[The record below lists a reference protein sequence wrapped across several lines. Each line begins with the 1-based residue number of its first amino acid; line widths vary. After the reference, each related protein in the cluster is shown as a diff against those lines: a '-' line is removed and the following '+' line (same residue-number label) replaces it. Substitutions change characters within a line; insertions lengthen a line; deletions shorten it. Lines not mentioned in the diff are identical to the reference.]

1 LENRSASGQASP
13 ADERL
18 DSWKEIAAY
27 LKRSVRG
34 VQRWEAEEG
43 MPVHRHRHDKRGT
56 IFAFKPEL
64 DAWWRERGAI
74 LADRN
79 GDDGAALLSTE
90 REPAVEIETPA
101 SLPSIETPEHAK
113 TSAPVP
119 RKSVRAA
126 LIGAGFALAV
136 LSVALAAWLSRNGS
150 GRAGSTRPLP
160 FKARDWVLVAG
171 FENRTGETLFD
182 GTVEYVLEREL
193 ANSRYVNVIPRA
205 RVGDVLRLMK
215 KPANTRVD
223 AALGREISV
232 RDGGVRALLTGRTE
246 KLGSKY
252 LLSVNLLD
260 PQTGVVFAGISE
272 VADSQSSIPGSVRE
286 LADRVRQV
294 LGERIGEIPVGTA
307 KLENVTTVSLPALQS
322 YSQGMALVNDESWGA
337 AAVLLERAVAQDPE
351 FASAHILLAHCY
363 ANLEREEQAAPHF
376 RQAFHL
382 ADGATDRERYFIRGS
397 FYGRFI
403 KDLPQA
409 AHAYEALLALYP
421 DDFWSTNNLSNIYRR
436 LGRHEELVELS
447 IKRANLRPRDYQAN
461 TIAAQA
467 LAIGRGDVGRARA
480 YVARACAVMT
490 PDLREMSPPDATW
503 LDVFPALDEWVS
515 GDSKAALRRIEEVEA
530 RIDSLA
536 GRPRDLLASEV
547 AHVYLMLG
555 RLDDADRVF
564 GKVNYPDLRLQGMSR
579 IALLRGDDAT
589 LRHSLSRDSLP
600 SLTTAIL
607 LARAGFFKE
616 AARLISQPRG
626 TEPLRLSILRGELAL
641 ERGRRGEAL
650 ALLENNLEQVE
661 TLDTGRSA
669 FLLGSESLAAILRS
683 NGDLPGAIRVLE
695 RTSSR
700 RISISEF
707 LWARNRFQLARLYR
721 EIGRVGDAER
731 IEDELLNILATADS
745 DHPIVLEIKRL
756 GARGNGLSGQS

>member
-1 LENRSASGQASP
+1 LEKPSASGQASP

-64 DAWWRERGAI
+64 DAWWRERGA
-74 LADRN
+74 LLTDRN
-79 GDDGAALLSTE
+79 GDVNGSLALGAEGVESTPPLD
-90 REPAVEIETPA
+90 EPGPA
-101 SLPSIETPEHAK
+101 KELEPTRPLPS
-113 TSAPVP
+113 
-119 RKSVRAA
+119 VRTAT
-126 LIGAGFALAV
+126 LVGAGFGLALLLVLAV
-136 LSVALAAWLSRNGS
+136 AWLSRNGS
-150 GRAGSTRPLP
+150 SSAGSLRPLP
-160 FKARDWVLVAG
+160 FKARDWILVTSFDNRSREAVL
-171 FENRTGETLFD
+171 D

-193 ANSRYVNVIPRA
+193 ANSRYVNVIPRE

-232 RDGGVRALLTGRTE
+232 RDGGVRVLLTGRTE

-260 PQTGVVFAGISE
+260 PQTGVVFAGMSE
-272 VADSQSSIPGSVRE
+272 VADSQSSIPGSVRQ
-286 LADRVRQV
+286 LSNHVRQV
-294 LGERIGEIPVGTA
+294 LGERIGEIPVQNA

-322 YSQGMALVNDESWGA
+322 YSQGMALVNDGSWGA
-337 AAVLLERAVAQDPE
+337 AVVLLERAVAQDPE

-363 ANLEREEQAAPHF
+363 ANLEKDEQAAPHF
-376 RQAFHL
+376 RQAFRL

-397 FYGRFI
+397 FYARFI

-421 DDFWSTNNLSNIYRR
+421 DDFWSTNNLSNVYRQ
-436 LGRHEELVELS
+436 LGRHAEAVELS
-447 IKRANLRPRDYQAN
+447 IKRANLRPRDYLAN
-461 TIAAQA
+461 TTAAHA
-467 LAIGRGDVGRARA
+467 LAVGRGDAGRARA
-480 YVARACAVMT
+480 YVARARSLMT
-490 PDLREMSPPDATW
+490 SDLREMSPSDASW
-503 LDVFPALDEWVS
+503 LDVFPALDEWVA
-515 GDSKAALRRIEEVEA
+515 GDSRAALRRIEEVEG

-536 GRPRDLLASEV
+536 GPARDLLASEV
-547 AHVYLMLG
+547 AHAYLTLG
-555 RLDDADRVF
+555 RLDDAERVF
-564 GKVNYPDLRLQGMSR
+564 EKFNGPDFRRQGMSR
-579 IALLRGDDAT
+579 VALLRGDEAT
-589 LRHSLSRDSLP
+589 LRHSLSRDILP
-600 SLTTAIL
+600 SLTTSIL
-607 LARAGFFKE
+607 HARAGLFKE

-626 TEPLRLSILRGELAL
+626 TSPLPLFILRGELAL
-641 ERGRRGEAL
+641 ARGRRGEAL
-650 ALLENNLEQVE
+650 ALLGNNVEQVG
-661 TLDTGRSA
+661 TLDWGRSA
-669 FLLGSESLAAILRS
+669 FLLGSESLAAMLRS

-700 RISISEF
+700 RISSSEF
-707 LWARNRFQLARLYR
+707 LWSRNRFQLARLYR
-721 EIGRVGDAER
+721 EIGRVRDAEG
-731 IEDELLNILATADS
+731 IEDELLSVLAMADS

-756 GARGNGLSGQS
+756 RARGNGLSSRS

>member
-1 LENRSASGQASP
+1 LEKPSASGQASP

-64 DAWWRERGAI
+64 DAWWRERGA
-74 LADRN
+74 LLTDRN
-79 GDDGAALLSTE
+79 GDVNGSLALGAEGVESTPPLD
-90 REPAVEIETPA
+90 EPGPA
-101 SLPSIETPEHAK
+101 KELEPTRPLPS
-113 TSAPVP
+113 
-119 RKSVRAA
+119 VRTAT
-126 LIGAGFALAV
+126 LVGAGFGLALLLVLAV
-136 LSVALAAWLSRNGS
+136 AWLSRNGS
-150 GRAGSTRPLP
+150 SSAGSLRPLP
-160 FKARDWVLVAG
+160 FKARDWILVTSFDNRSREAVL
-171 FENRTGETLFD
+171 D

-193 ANSRYVNVIPRA
+193 ANSRYVNVIPRE

-260 PQTGVVFAGISE
+260 PQTGVVFAGMSE
-272 VADSQSSIPGSVRE
+272 VADSQSSIPGSVRQ
-286 LADRVRQV
+286 LSNHVRQV
-294 LGERIGEIPVGTA
+294 LGERIGEIPVQNA

-322 YSQGMALVNDESWGA
+322 YSQGMALVNDGSWGA
-337 AAVLLERAVAQDPE
+337 AVVLLERAVAQDPE

-363 ANLEREEQAAPHF
+363 ANLEKDEQAAPHF
-376 RQAFHL
+376 RQAFRL

-397 FYGRFI
+397 FYARFI

-421 DDFWSTNNLSNIYRR
+421 DDFWSTNNLSNVYRQ
-436 LGRHEELVELS
+436 LGRHAEAVELS
-447 IKRANLRPRDYQAN
+447 IKRANLRPRDYLAN
-461 TIAAQA
+461 TTAAHA
-467 LAIGRGDVGRARA
+467 LAVGRGDAGRARA
-480 YVARACAVMT
+480 YVARARSLMT
-490 PDLREMSPPDATW
+490 SDLREMSPSDASW
-503 LDVFPALDEWVS
+503 LDVFPALDEWVA
-515 GDSKAALRRIEEVEA
+515 GDSRAALRRIEEVEG

-536 GRPRDLLASEV
+536 GPARDLLASEV
-547 AHVYLMLG
+547 AHAYLTLG
-555 RLDDADRVF
+555 RLDDAERVF
-564 GKVNYPDLRLQGMSR
+564 EKFNGPDFRRQGMSR
-579 IALLRGDDAT
+579 VALLRGDEAT
-589 LRHSLSRDSLP
+589 LRHSLSRDILP
-600 SLTTAIL
+600 SLTTSIL
-607 LARAGFFKE
+607 HARAGLFKE

-626 TEPLRLSILRGELAL
+626 TSPLPLFILRGELAL
-641 ERGRRGEAL
+641 ARGRRGEAL
-650 ALLENNLEQVE
+650 ALLGNNVEQVG
-661 TLDTGRSA
+661 TLDWGRSA
-669 FLLGSESLAAILRS
+669 FLLGSESLAAMLRS

-700 RISISEF
+700 RISSSEF
-707 LWARNRFQLARLYR
+707 LWSRNRFQLARLYR
-721 EIGRVGDAER
+721 EIGRVRDAEG
-731 IEDELLNILATADS
+731 IEDELLSVMAMADS

-756 GARGNGLSGQS
+756 RARGNGLSGRS

>member
-1 LENRSASGQASP
+1 LEKPSASGQASP

-64 DAWWRERGAI
+64 DAWWRERGA
-74 LADRN
+74 LLTDRN
-79 GDDGAALLSTE
+79 GDVNGSLALGAEGVESTPPLD
-90 REPAVEIETPA
+90 EPGPA
-101 SLPSIETPEHAK
+101 KELEPTRPLPS
-113 TSAPVP
+113 
-119 RKSVRAA
+119 VRTAT
-126 LIGAGFALAV
+126 LVGAGFGLALLLVLAV
-136 LSVALAAWLSRNGS
+136 AWLSRNGS
-150 GRAGSTRPLP
+150 SSAGSLRPLP
-160 FKARDWVLVAG
+160 FKARDWILVTSFDNRSREAVL
-171 FENRTGETLFD
+171 D

-193 ANSRYVNVIPRA
+193 ANSRYVNVIPRE

-260 PQTGVVFAGISE
+260 PQTGVVFAGMSE
-272 VADSQSSIPGSVRE
+272 VADSQSSIPGSVRQ
-286 LADRVRQV
+286 LSNHVRQV
-294 LGERIGEIPVGTA
+294 LGERIGEIPVQNA

-322 YSQGMALVNDESWGA
+322 YSQGMALVNDGSWGA
-337 AAVLLERAVAQDPE
+337 AVVLLERAVAQDPE

-363 ANLEREEQAAPHF
+363 ANLEKDEQAAPHF
-376 RQAFHL
+376 RQAFRL

-397 FYGRFI
+397 FYARFI

-421 DDFWSTNNLSNIYRR
+421 DDFWSTNNLSNVYRQ
-436 LGRHEELVELS
+436 LGRHAEAVELS
-447 IKRANLRPRDYQAN
+447 IKRANLRPRDYLAN
-461 TIAAQA
+461 TTAAHA
-467 LAIGRGDVGRARA
+467 LAVGRGDAGRARA
-480 YVARACAVMT
+480 YVARARSLMT
-490 PDLREMSPPDATW
+490 SDLREMSPSDASW
-503 LDVFPALDEWVS
+503 LDVFPALDEWVA
-515 GDSKAALRRIEEVEA
+515 GDSRAALRRIEEVEG

-536 GRPRDLLASEV
+536 GPARDLLASEV
-547 AHVYLMLG
+547 AHAYLTLG
-555 RLDDADRVF
+555 RLDDAERVF
-564 GKVNYPDLRLQGMSR
+564 EKFNGPDFRRQGMSR
-579 IALLRGDDAT
+579 VALLRGDEAT
-589 LRHSLSRDSLP
+589 LRHSLSRDILP
-600 SLTTAIL
+600 SLTTSIL
-607 LARAGFFKE
+607 HARAGLFKE

-626 TEPLRLSILRGELAL
+626 TSPLPLFILRGELAL
-641 ERGRRGEAL
+641 ARGRRGEAL
-650 ALLENNLEQVE
+650 ALLGNNVEQVG
-661 TLDTGRSA
+661 TLDWGRSA
-669 FLLGSESLAAILRS
+669 FLLGSESLAAMLRS

-700 RISISEF
+700 RISSSEF
-707 LWARNRFQLARLYR
+707 LWSRNRFQLARLYR
-721 EIGRVGDAER
+721 EIGRVRDAEG
-731 IEDELLNILATADS
+731 IEDELLSVLAMADS

-756 GARGNGLSGQS
+756 RARGNGLSSRS